1 MNAPASAAPDAAAL
15 QDALAELFAP
25 WVQALGLRLE

>member
-1 MNAPASAAPDAAAL
+1 MHAPTAAAPDAAAL
-15 QDALAELFAP
+15 QSALAELFAP